1 MRLSKKCLC
10 KLFSVPLFLATV
22 LCLSQEFSVGAL
34 DYVVYDNTGG
44 VSESPYGKAQ
54 IPCEYS
60 DIDYYDCY
68 LPFGKRVSEF
78 TSIDNDILA
87 NNFIGEKIGYA
98 GNDIDLEGYSFE
110 PDTGCA
116 YVTSASGVQYYL
128 VSMPEFEFNMDSS
141 FDNNFSEGVLTNL
154 YLEDGTVIHAAVIS
168 EFENTNDDYAVSSYN
183 KLVDKSSGDFI
194 KFYGKSEDCI
204 NKIAVKYSLT
214 SYSLNMSTTRVS
226 YVRVFNADLSTE
238 LSVTYDNCKN
248 LSFILNVKADTQSN
262 ESNIED
268 GAKSESGFI
277 SGHYSDKSLDELSG
291 LGVLNDYDLAKV
303 LADEDINSVNV
314 ATSTEDEDYENV
326 SSKVVQD
333 KKPLWKVLLKV
344 VIILVGTLTLL
355 YSILV
360 IIGYFI
366 DRNNEDFDFIGRL
379 TFGKYAVYDDGLSGV
394 LEFKS
399 RHLVTLAGVSFITSL
414 AFYILSAIL

>member
-1 MRLSKKCLC
+1 MRLSKRCLC

-22 LCLSQEFSVGAL
+22 LCLSKEFSVGAL

-44 VSESPYGKAQ
+44 VSESPYGEAQ

-128 VSMPEFEFNMDSS
+128 VSMPEFEFNTDSC
-141 FDNNFSEGVLTNL
+141 FDSNRSDGILTNL

-183 KLVDKSSGDFI
+183 NLVDKFSGDFI

-204 NKIAVKYSLT
+204 NKIAIKYGLT
-214 SYSLNMSTTRVS
+214 SYSLNMSTTMVL
-226 YVRVFNADLSTE
+226 YVRVFDADLSTE
-238 LSVTYDNCKN
+238 LSVAPDNCKN
-248 LSFILNVKADTQSN
+248 LSFILNVKADTRSN
-262 ESNIED
+262 ESNMED

-303 LADEDINSVNV
+303 LADEDINNVNV
-314 ATSTEDEDYENV
+314 ATSTEDENYENV

-333 KKPLWKVLLKV
+333 KKPLCKVLLKV
-344 VIILVGTLTLL
+344 VLILVGTLTLL
-355 YSILV
+355 YSIIV
-360 IIGYFI
+360 IIGYFV

-394 LEFKS
+394 LEFKP
-399 RHLVTLAGVSFITSL
+399 RHLVTLAGVSFIASL

>member
-10 KLFSVPLFLATV
+10 RLFSVPLFLATV

-34 DYVVYDNTGG
+34 DYVAYDNTGG
-44 VSESPYGKAQ
+44 VLESQYGEAQ

-78 TSIDNDILA
+78 TSIGNDILA

-128 VSMPEFEFNMDSS
+128 VSMPEFEFNMDSG
-141 FDNNFSEGVLTNL
+141 FDSNLPDGILTNL

-168 EFENTNDDYAVSSYN
+168 EFEDTNEDYAVSSYN
-183 KLVDKSSGDFI
+183 NLVDKSSGDFI

-204 NKIAVKYSLT
+204 NKIAIKYGLT

-238 LSVTYDNCKN
+238 LSVAHDNCKN
-248 LSFILNVKADTQSN
+248 LSFILNVQADTQSN
-262 ESNIED
+262 ESNMED

-277 SGHYSDKSLDELSG
+277 SGHYSWKSLDELSG

-303 LADEDINSVNV
+303 LADEDIDNVNV
-314 ATSTEDEDYENV
+314 ATSTEDEDYKNV

-344 VIILVGTLTLL
+344 VLILVGTLTLL
-355 YSILV
+355 YSIIV

-379 TFGKYAVYDDGLSGV
+379 TFGKYAVYDDGLSRV
-394 LEFKS
+394 LEFKP
-399 RHLVTLAGVSFITSL
+399 RHLVTLAGVSFIASL

>member
-1 MRLSKKCLC
+1 MRLSKKCLYR
-10 KLFSVPLFLATV
+10 LFSVPLFLSTV

-44 VSESPYGKAQ
+44 VLESPYGEAQ

-78 TSIDNDILA
+78 TSIDNDILS

-128 VSMPEFEFNMDSS
+128 VSMPEFEFNTDSG
-141 FDNNFSEGVLTNL
+141 FDNNLPDGVLTNL

-168 EFENTNDDYAVSSYN
+168 EFEDTNDDYAVSSYN
-183 KLVDKSSGDFI
+183 NLVDKFSGDFI

-204 NKIAVKYSLT
+204 NKIAVKYGLT

-226 YVRVFNADLSTE
+226 YVRVFDADLYTE
-238 LSVTYDNCKN
+238 LSIAPDNCKN
-248 LSFILNVKADTQSN
+248 LSFILNVQADTQSN
-262 ESNIED
+262 ESNMED

-314 ATSTEDEDYENV
+314 ATSTEDEDYKNV

-333 KKPLWKVLLKV
+333 KKPLCKVLLKV
-344 VIILVGTLTLL
+344 VLILVGTLTLL
-355 YSILV
+355 YSIIV
-360 IIGYFI
+360 IIGYFV

-394 LEFKS
+394 LEFKP
-399 RHLVTLAGVSFITSL
+399 RHLVTLAGVSFIASL
-414 AFYILSAIL
+414 VFYILSAIL

>member
-10 KLFSVPLFLATV
+10 RLFSVPLFLATV

-44 VSESPYGKAQ
+44 VSESPYGEAQ
-54 IPCEYS
+54 IPCEYF

-98 GNDIDLEGYSFE
+98 GNDIDLDGYSFE
-110 PDTGCA
+110 LDTGCA
-116 YVTSASGVQYYL
+116 YITSASGVQYYL
-128 VSMPEFEFNMDSS
+128 VSMSEFEFNTDNG
-141 FDNNFSEGVLTNL
+141 FDNNLSSGILTNL

-183 KLVDKSSGDFI
+183 NLVDKSSGDFI

-204 NKIAVKYSLT
+204 NKIAIKYGLT

-226 YVRVFNADLSTE
+226 YVRVFDADLSTE
-238 LSVTYDNCKN
+238 LSIAPDNCKN
-248 LSFILNVKADTQSN
+248 LSFILNVQADTQSN
-262 ESNIED
+262 ESNMED

-314 ATSTEDEDYENV
+314 ATSTEDEDYKNV

-333 KKPLWKVLLKV
+333 KKPLCKVLLKV
-344 VIILVGTLTLL
+344 VLILVGTLTLL
-355 YSILV
+355 YSIIV
-360 IIGYFI
+360 IIGYFV

-394 LEFKS
+394 LEFKP
-399 RHLVTLAGVSFITSL
+399 RHLVTLAGVSFIASL
-414 AFYILSAIL
+414 VFYILSAIL

>member
-10 KLFSVPLFLATV
+10 RLFSVPLFLATV

-34 DYVVYDNTGG
+34 DYVVYDNAGG
-44 VSESPYGKAQ
+44 VSESPYGEAQ

-78 TSIDNDILA
+78 TSIDNDILS

-116 YVTSASGVQYYL
+116 YVKSASGVQYYL
-128 VSMPEFEFNMDSS
+128 VSMPEFEFNTDSD
-141 FDNNFSEGVLTNL
+141 FDNSLSRGILTNL

-168 EFENTNDDYAVSSYN
+168 EFEDTNDDYAVSSYN
-183 KLVDKSSGDFI
+183 NLVDKFSGDFI

-204 NKIAVKYSLT
+204 NKIAIKYGLT

-238 LSVTYDNCKN
+238 LSVAHDNCKN
-248 LSFILNVKADTQSN
+248 LSFILNVQADTQSN
-262 ESNIED
+262 ESNMED

-303 LADEDINSVNV
+303 LADEDIDNVNV
-314 ATSTEDEDYENV
+314 ATSTEDEDYKNV

-344 VIILVGTLTLL
+344 VLILIGTLTLL
-355 YSILV
+355 YSIIV
-360 IIGYFI
+360 IIGYFV

-394 LEFKS
+394 SEFKS

-414 AFYILSAIL
+414 AFYILSVIL